1 MEETKE
7 IKYTVKD
14 TVFTLLFKD
23 IENVKKLY
31 ANLHNDADKFS
42 DEDFKIITLENAF
55 INGLYN
61 DLGFSVKDKLIILA
75 EAQST
80 FNPNMGIR
88 FLMYIAKS
96 YHDYITDNKLNIF
109 GEKLVKLPSPEFI
122 LVYSGDKFLD
132 VKEIR
137 LSDCFEPDFPQNLE
151 LTIKVINKNNI
162 NKGILQEYLD
172 FCELYNKNV
181 RVKKTSNEKLKG
193 LKNTIYT
200 CIDNGILKDFLEHH
214 KREVET
220 MLMTVF
226 SPEQAL
232 EFIKLE
238 EFNKGIEQGKHDAG
252 LNFARNMLKNNFS
265 IDSIMKVT
273 GLSREEIES
282 CN

>member
-1 MEETKE
+1 MYFLK
-7 IKYTVKD
+7 ILYT
-14 TVFTLLFKD
+14 
-23 IENVKKLY
+23 
-31 ANLHNDADKFS
+31 
-42 DEDFKIITLENAF
+42 
-55 INGLYN
+55 
-61 DLGFSVKDKLIILA
+61 
-75 EAQST
+75 
-80 FNPNMGIR
+80 
-88 FLMYIAKS
+88 
-96 YHDYITDNKLNIF
+96 
-109 GEKLVKLPSPEFI
+109 
-122 LVYSGDKFLD
+122 
-132 VKEIR
+132 
-137 LSDCFEPDFPQNLE
+137 
-151 LTIKVINKNNI
+151 
-162 NKGILQEYLD
+162 
-172 FCELYNKNV
+172 NV

-200 CIDNGILKDFLEHH
+200 CIDNGILKDFPEHH

-238 EFNKGIEQGKHDAG
+238 EFNKGIEQGIEQGKHDAG